1 MQTVGSHPRF
11 CRTERCGER
20 SSFLF
25 GHVRSAGEYR
35 PRFRIRARFCCLSTS
50 FCFAFLSTLLC
61 RPFFL
66 FLSCSLSSVLSPPL
80 GRERAHLRVVGPAA
94 RSWILW
100 QEFLCRA
107 SDHNLPRRTCRRC
120 SDGNIKLPCSR
131 YPWAAWFTDSR
142 APLCDPDK
150 RAFYKGALLAA
161 LDK

>member
-1 MQTVGSHPRF
+1 MFIQ
-11 CRTERCGER
+11 
-20 SSFLF
+20 SFLLKLF
-25 GHVRSAGEYR
+25 LETRSLNMNR
-35 PRFRIRARFCCLSTS
+35 HKTPCICILQQNFRDKYPS
-50 FCFAFLSTLLC
+50 FLSLS
-61 RPFFL
+61 L
-66 FLSCSLSSVLSPPL
+66 FLSCSLSSILSPPL
-80 GRERAHLRVVGPAA
+80 GLERAHLRVVGPAA

-150 RAFYKGALLAA
+150 RAFYKGALLVA
-161 LDK
+161 LNK